1 MSDLPYQLEI
11 WAKPAGGDIS
21 RIFKESRATNFPDA
35 IRQAIMWT
43 VKEDR
48 YRVQIWHH
56 TSSNPKDRVWVG
68 TLDRGGLLDSGRPLG
83 NSVAT
88 PENVAV
94 MSQHD
99 LGQFIGEILKNAGD
113 GAGDLIG
120 AMLQNQ
126 SNALDGIGE
135 VGSAAGEAAGQI
147 LAGIFEGLGS
157 G

>member
-1 MSDLPYQLEI
+1 MRDLPYELEI

-21 RIFKESRATNFPDA
+21 RIFTHSWATNFSDA

-48 YRVQIWHH
+48 YRIQIWHH

-68 TLDRGGLLDSGRPLG
+68 TLDRGGLLDAGRPLG

-88 PENVAV
+88 PENVTA

-99 LGQFIGEILKNAGD
+99 LGQFIGEVLKNAGD
-113 GAGDLIG
+113 GAGELIG
-120 AMLQNQ
+120 NMLQNQ
-126 SNALDGIGE
+126 SNAIGE

-147 LAGIFEGLGS
+147 LAGIFEGLGN